1 MKHCIRAAVLVAL
14 MIGAFGALTAQA
26 QRQICL
32 PQSFTSFQDSISF
45 CGANCPGQA
54 GQARQAGQVFTFRQR
69 LVFDLPNQRQRFDV
83 YQQLGSKIMANESVI
98 QDFIAGVQYEFN
110 TLDKVCYTRKIQG
123 ALSQRCLASNA
134 QLNGTERIISLIT
147 NNWAEVFGIA
157 SSVNVRLANTNIP
170 TDVITRTS
178 DSGVNIELF
187 TDFVSKVNA
196 TDFTVPSYCVTP

>member
-1 MKHCIRAAVLVAL
+1 

-45 CGANCPGQA
+45 CGANCPGQ
-54 GQARQAGQVFTFRQR
+54 VFTSRQR

-98 QDFIAGVQYEFN
+98 QDFSAGLQYDFN
-110 TLDKVCYTRKIQG
+110 TTLGKVCYTRKIQG
-123 ALSQRCLASNA
+123 TLIQRCLASNA
-134 QLNGTERIISLIT
+134 QMNGTERIISLIT

-187 TDFVSKVNA
+187 TDFISKVNA
-196 TDFTVPSYCVTP
+196 TDFTVPSYCVTAG